1 MEMTKKKHGIYRSK
15 YFDLLLIVAGTFLL
29 AAGINLVYDPTGLV
43 TGGISGLAIII
54 KEMTSGVIDGGLP
67 IWLSNVLLNIPIFIA
82 GGIVLGRK
90 FVLKTLFGAVSLSV
104 ALFIVPSYDLCKG
117 DFLLAVVF
125 GAVLTGGG
133 LGLVF
138 LTSSSTGGT
147 DMLSMTIQRFVKHYS
162 VPQIMM
168 VVDGAVVVAGAAVFG
183 IKNAMYAVIAVYIA
197 TKVSDTILEGIKFA
211 KMVYIISDRYE
222 ELAGEIMTK
231 MNRGA
236 TGIAIKG
243 MYTNTDKN
251 MLFCV
256 VSNKE
261 IVQIK
266 EIVLEIDPKAFVIV
280 NDVREAVGEGFIE
293 YKQEKA

>member
-1 MEMTKKKHGIYRSK
+1 M
-15 YFDLLLIVAGTFLL
+15 
-29 AAGINLVYDPTGLV
+29 VYDPTGLV
-43 TGGISGLAIII
+43 TGGISGLAIVI
-54 KEMTSGVIDGGLP
+54 KEMTSGVVEGGLP
-67 IWLSNVLLNIPIFIA
+67 IWLSNVLLNVPIFLA
-82 GGIVLGRK
+82 GGIVLGKK

-104 ALFIVPSYDLCKG
+104 ALFVVPSYDLCKG
-117 DFLLAVVF
+117 DLLLAVVF
-125 GAVLTGGG
+125 GAVLTGAG

-147 DMLSMTIQRFVKHYS
+147 DMFSMTIQRFLRHYT

-168 VVDGAVVVAGAAVFG
+168 LVDGSVVIAGAAVFG

-197 TKVSDTILEGIKFA
+197 TKVSDTILEGMKFA
-211 KMVYIISDRYE
+211 KLVYIISDRYE
-222 ELAGEIMTK
+222 DIAGEILTK
-231 MNRGA
+231 MDRGA

-243 MYTNTDKN
+243 MYTKSDKN

-266 EIVLEIDPKAFVIV
+266 EIVREIDPKAFVIV
-280 NDVREAVGEGFIE
+280 NDVREAVGEGFVE
-293 YKQEKA
+293 YRQEKG